1 VKVSCGPDEMQTCTA
16 FHDKP
21 AGFFPSALL
30 IYAFNILIQTN
41 IFEKQ
46 VLHNILLMCIFIQNN
61 THRRKIMRTNIVI
74 DDNLMAEAIKLSQLK
89 TKKAVVET
97 GLRLLIQIKKQ
108 EHIKSLRGKLNWD
121 GDLEKMR
128 LDQ

>member
-1 VKVSCGPDEMQTCTA
+1 M
-16 FHDKP
+16 
-21 AGFFPSALL
+21 
-30 IYAFNILIQTN
+30 IIQTN
-41 IFEKQ
+41 IFERKD
-46 VLHNILLMCIFIQNN
+46 LPNILLMCIFMQND

-108 EHIKSLRGKLNWD
+108 ERIKSLRGKLNWD

>member
-1 VKVSCGPDEMQTCTA
+1 VSSGPPSDQPCGA
-16 FHDKP
+16 FTVDRYLHAVCSSGIIMPRYLILNK
-21 AGFFPSALL
+21 FYYRLALY
-30 IYAFNILIQTN
+30 IINVYISTKAYT
-41 IFEKQ
+41 
-46 VLHNILLMCIFIQNN
+46 
-61 THRRKIMRTNIVI
+61 RKLIMRTNIVI
-74 DDNLMAEAIKLSQLK
+74 DDKLMAEAIKLSQLK

-108 EHIKSLRGKLNWD
+108 ERIKGLRGKLNWD